1 MGNNT
6 SSGTMK
12 LLILAGGFG
21 TRLKTVVSDRPKPL
35 APIGEKPFL
44 YFQIKSWKEQG
55 FRSFVFLLHYQAL
68 QIVEYI
74 KHEQRTSLLS
84 DCEVQWII
92 EDKPLGTGGAVANAI
107 NFLKIE
113 GQFIIVNADTWLE
126 SGLKRLVTSTS
137 PTIAL
142 VSQENR
148 GRYGQVVINSE
159 YQVIHFKEK
168 SNDNDSG
175 LISTGCLKV
184 HPEIFNLY
192 FEKAISLEKEIIPEL
207 VDQGILSAIE
217 LKTRFI
223 DIGIPEDYNRFCELI
238 DRPLQERN

>member
-1 MGNNT
+1 MGNET

-35 APIGEKPFL
+35 APIGDKPFL

-55 FRSFVFLLHYQAL
+55 FRSFIFLLHYQAL
-68 QIVEYI
+68 QVVEFI
-74 KHEQRTSLLS
+74 KHAQRTSLLS

-92 EDKPLGTGGAVANAI
+92 EDEPLGTGGAIANAI

-126 SGLKRLVTSTS
+126 SGLKRLVTCTS

-142 VSQENR
+142 VSQENG
-148 GRYGQVVINSE
+148 GRYGQVGINSE
-159 YQVIHFKEK
+159 YKVIHFKEK
-168 SNDNDSG
+168 SNDGDSG
-175 LISTGCLKV
+175 LISTGCLKL
-184 HPEIFNLY
+184 HPEIFSPY
-192 FEKAISLEKEIIPEL
+192 FEKAISLEREIIPQL
-207 VDQGILSAIE
+207 VNQGILSAIE
-217 LKTRFI
+217 LETRFI
-223 DIGIPEDYNRFCELI
+223 DIGIPEDYTRFREWV
-238 DRPLQERN
+238 DQPLEKRN